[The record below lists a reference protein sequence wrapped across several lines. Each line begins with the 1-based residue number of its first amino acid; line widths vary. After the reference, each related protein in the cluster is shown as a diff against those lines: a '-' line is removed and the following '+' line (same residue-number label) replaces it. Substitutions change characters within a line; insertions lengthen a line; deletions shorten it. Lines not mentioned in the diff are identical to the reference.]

1 MQLVISTEALTFFPK
16 MIRSGRSV
24 PRVVASIATLLVCTS
39 AHATLYIGGSPTTSV
54 GEGKSYTFEP
64 WASDSAKRKLKF
76 MISNKPAWA
85 SFDASD
91 GKLMGT
97 APNQAQTYSQIKI
110 AVTDGVTTST
120 LSPFSIAVKG
130 VQTSSALTI
139 SGTPAAAVV
148 VGTAYSFEP
157 TAKGPSGDTLKFSLS
172 NKPSW
177 ASFNT
182 STGQLSGTP
191 EAASI
196 GTTSNIVMSVSDGQG
211 SASLKAFSITVTQV
225 ANGSATVSWTPPT
238 QNTNGS
244 TLTNL
249 AGYHIEY
256 GTSASALTQSVQVAN
271 PGLTSYLVSN
281 LAPGTY
287 YFAVAAYNS
296 GGEQSSLS
304 NVGSKTVE

>member
-1 MQLVISTEALTFFPK
+1 MQLVISTEALPFFPK
-16 MIRSGRSV
+16 KIRSGRSV
-24 PRVVASIATLLVCTS
+24 PRVVASIATLIACTS

-54 GEGKSYTFEP
+54 GEGKSYSFEP
-64 WASDSAKRKLKF
+64 WATDSAKRKLKF
-76 MISNKPAWA
+76 LITNKPSWA
-85 SFDASD
+85 NFDTSD

-97 APNQAQTYSQIKI
+97 TPDNAQTYSNIEI
-110 AVTDGVTTST
+110 AVTDGATTSH

-130 VQTSSALTI
+130 AQSSSALTI
-139 SGTPAAAVV
+139 SGTPAGAVV
-148 VGTAYSFEP
+148 VGTSYSFEP

-177 ASFNT
+177 ASFNS

-196 GTTSNIVMSVSDGQG
+196 GTTSDIVMSVSDGQG

-249 AGYHIEY
+249 AGYSIEY
-256 GTSASALTQSVQVAN
+256 GTSASALTQRIQVAN
-271 PGLTSYLVSN
+271 PGLTSYVVSN

-287 YFAVAAYNS
+287 YFGIAAYNS
-296 GGEQSSLS
+296 SGQQSSLS
-304 NVGSKTVE
+304 NLGSKTVE